1 MAQTHIRPMGNVLL
15 LERESI
21 EVLAMQKCSC
31 NLRSLT
37 LVGKKKRKC
46 MYIRGILKPLDP
58 KSVNHQNKPGE

>member
-1 MAQTHIRPMGNVLL
+1 MAQTHIRPMGNALL

-37 LVGKKKRKC
+37 LVETKKE
-46 MYIRGILKPLDP
+46 MH
-58 KSVNHQNKPGE
+58 VHQRNFETP